1 LTMIRKI
8 IALNLCLMMTFGCV
22 HGPAGQ
28 KQEDSFSDPSV
39 AYFDQR
45 EAEMGRQIHQA
56 IVTSFRVYT
65 EPQVV
70 DYVTKTGEAIT
81 KYAGRHDLHYRF
93 TVLYDSRV
101 YATEAPGGYIYVT
114 TGFLNFLENEA
125 ELSALLATEI
135 AMLQFRDPRLSGSR
149 KALKALTQAGTVMAP
164 MLGQIGIL
172 AAAGLVLLNVVS
184 DSKDL
189 TPEEK
194 LRRSDEKALT
204 YMVEAGQDP
213 QGYLDLYGR
222 ILRPDPKW
230 SPYLYDYLSS
240 HPVTLDR
247 YQQILKQ
254 FEQLPLSDKSFQVH
268 HERYLEMTR
277 GVREIYAG

>member
-1 LTMIRKI
+1 MTVRKI
-8 IALNLCLMMTFGCV
+8 SALTLSLTLLLGCAHV
-22 HGPAGQ
+22 PAKQ
-28 KQEDSFSDPSV
+28 KKSGSVSNHAV

-65 EPQVV
+65 EPQAV

-81 KYAGRHDLHYRF
+81 RHAGRKGLPYRF
-93 TVLYDSRV
+93 TVLYDPRV

-125 ELSALLATEI
+125 ELSALLASEV
-135 AMLQFRDPRLSGSR
+135 ALLQFRDPRLSGSR
-149 KALKALTQAGTVMAP
+149 KALKVVTQAGTVMAP

-189 TPEEK
+189 TPEKK
-194 LRRSDEKALT
+194 LRRADEKALA
-204 YMVEAGQDP
+204 YLVEAGQDP

-222 ILRPDPKW
+222 ILHPDPKW

-240 HPVTLDR
+240 HPMTLDR
-247 YQQILKQ
+247 YQSILKQ
-254 FEQLPLSDKSFQVH
+254 FEGLPLGGKSFHVH
-268 HERYLEMTR
+268 HHRYLEMTK
-277 GVREIYAG
+277 GVREIYQAG